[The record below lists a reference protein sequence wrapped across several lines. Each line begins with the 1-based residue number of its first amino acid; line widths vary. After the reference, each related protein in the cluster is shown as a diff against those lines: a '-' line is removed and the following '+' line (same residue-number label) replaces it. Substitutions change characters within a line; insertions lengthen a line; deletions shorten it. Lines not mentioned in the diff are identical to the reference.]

1 MISCSE
7 DNDNIV
13 YESKKIEMPQ
23 CLNILDEINGNNKH
37 ILKYDEEQKEIIF
50 DLYGDP
56 NLFSLRNVKI
66 TFYNSALFSFLILM
80 QVKIEGETTFK
91 NITYDIDYKTVTH
104 IKFIKKYN
112 FPIKEPL
119 ILPYR
124 LKQNKINKNSI
135 ASELVSDICKLEF
148 SIDNNHGQVCELD
161 FCIICQSKTICESC
175 NTDIKGLIKDNNK
188 NSETYGKCICYED
201 KGFKKMPDKENN
213 MCVCKDNYS
222 FYLNT
227 SQCIQ
232 NLELNHN
239 PFYFIDNEF
248 NTNISIYG
256 DCYQTCKK
264 CSKEGSKEEHNCDEC
279 KDGYIM
285 FGNFCI
291 NPNIDISSY
300 SIKETDNSDTS
311 LNSIHESPI
320 YKKVNDNN
328 VCLYENKE
336 WFKLGKHIFYY
347 AKIDKCIFIY
357 YGIELFF
364 ISNKIQCKNIVNN
377 HNYTIVN
384 ISQCL
389 NNLNLDNT
397 IKYTNFIDNAKEYN
411 QNSNYITIDKYIEKE
426 KKYFH
431 LYNTHINNKSISSL
445 YFDEN
450 INKDLLIFK
459 VDIKRDDTI
468 STQVEYQFYN
478 PIPEKIYE
486 KIDINKYL
494 SKKRRLQNN
503 KNIYLDLPVNLQK
516 EKLDKAIELNKFG
529 IDIFNS
535 SSEFY
540 IDVCN
545 KFKTSNDSDIF
556 LEDRKKDYYPDEQY
570 CEDNCEFVKFNF
582 DTEKVTCKCLPKQNA
597 DNFDKVTFKY
607 NNKDAKFKERFLS
620 PNLKVIKCWSIFGK
634 TLYKNFGFYLS
645 LFLFIIF
652 FLLLLYIIFKGE
664 KKVKKDLE
672 DLKTKID
679 EIKKIKELKESDIK
693 FDNVTIPLTDSVK
706 SSNNKTIQY
715 KSDNNSNNDK
725 NITTNNNKEGNLH
738 EYPKDEK
745 KFKEL
750 IKHDIISDIH
760 TKTLT
765 NSDKSSNSNISLI
778 SKKIPYE
785 NDNNSK
791 NDKNDEN
798 NNNEGNL
805 HVRPKDENNN
815 NGQNE
820 DNDQSFNNNNN
831 NKEKDLIS
839 NDGNEDNKN
848 KNEVINQKEKGSFK

>member
-1 MISCSE
+1 MSIKIYPAFYLILFLFLQQKIKSEEIEDNKYSFQLYNSHDIEEIYYFYAQTYKNLITINSTEGENNTIIETKTTNEYLYKGISSVSLIDDTFLIKTCFGPDNLIQVLYKNKGTYFKKINNFDKIKFCYSTKIKNPYIRPINPDEYVIITYWTEIESITNRESYSHKCIFFYPSSNTFSEEFILSSESKFINLYYPEKCTTFRNEDIFCGIHFSSVDDSLHILGNNYIIETNKIVLPYGDNFEPSIYVVIDKSVISSSNYHIPISLGKNNPIPKNGGYGDIYMSEFHNYNKNGNGKTLLLYSYYIKKLKNEFKRTNYIPFFEDTKLFYGLNVQDKYIHQNLFNHLIHNKDELIIIYISKENKTNLYLLIFDINDSKSQLINNNFKGIANYYYQRNDICNEPKYLQSLYINSFINYDNNDKNIIKNNPNKKYYTYQKNIGIMISCSE

-175 NTDIKGLIKDNNK
+175 NTDINGLIKDNNK
-188 NSETYGKCICYED
+188 NSETYGKCICDED

-364 ISNKIQCKNIVNN
+364 ISNKIQ
-377 HNYTIVN
+377 
-384 ISQCL
+384 
-389 NNLNLDNT
+389 
-397 IKYTNFIDNAKEYN
+397 
-411 QNSNYITIDKYIEKE
+411 
-426 KKYFH
+426 
-431 LYNTHINNKSISSL
+431 
-445 YFDEN
+445 
-450 INKDLLIFK
+450 
-459 VDIKRDDTI
+459 
-468 STQVEYQFYN
+468 
-478 PIPEKIYE
+478 
-486 KIDINKYL
+486 
-494 SKKRRLQNN
+494 
-503 KNIYLDLPVNLQK
+503 
-516 EKLDKAIELNKFG
+516 
-529 IDIFNS
+529 
-535 SSEFY
+535 
-540 IDVCN
+540 
-545 KFKTSNDSDIF
+545 
-556 LEDRKKDYYPDEQY
+556 
-570 CEDNCEFVKFNF
+570 
-582 DTEKVTCKCLPKQNA
+582 
-597 DNFDKVTFKY
+597 
-607 NNKDAKFKERFLS
+607 
-620 PNLKVIKCWSIFGK
+620 
-634 TLYKNFGFYLS
+634 
-645 LFLFIIF
+645 
-652 FLLLLYIIFKGE
+652 
-664 KKVKKDLE
+664 
-672 DLKTKID
+672 
-679 EIKKIKELKESDIK
+679 
-693 FDNVTIPLTDSVK
+693 
-706 SSNNKTIQY
+706 
-715 KSDNNSNNDK
+715 
-725 NITTNNNKEGNLH
+725 
-738 EYPKDEK
+738 
-745 KFKEL
+745 
-750 IKHDIISDIH
+750 
-760 TKTLT
+760 
-765 NSDKSSNSNISLI
+765 
-778 SKKIPYE
+778 
-785 NDNNSK
+785 
-791 NDKNDEN
+791 
-798 NNNEGNL
+798 
-805 HVRPKDENNN
+805 
-815 NGQNE
+815 
-820 DNDQSFNNNNN
+820 
-831 NKEKDLIS
+831 
-839 NDGNEDNKN
+839 
-848 KNEVINQKEKGSFK
+848 